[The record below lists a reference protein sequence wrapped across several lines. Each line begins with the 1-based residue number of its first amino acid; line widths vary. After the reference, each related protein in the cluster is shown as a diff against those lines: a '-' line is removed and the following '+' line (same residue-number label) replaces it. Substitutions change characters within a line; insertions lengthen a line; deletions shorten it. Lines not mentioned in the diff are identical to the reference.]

1 MKNDYIK
8 GQIGNNPLLQ
18 EKPID
23 TYLGYIIDSNDPEF
37 RGRCKVRIFGLF
49 EDIPDADLPYA
60 TPHCSMMFSSE
71 AGGAGSFSY
80 PKPGTLV
87 RIKFMNNDFYMPE
100 YYVIHDLNENMK
112 AELSSDYVNSH
123 ILLYDEDEKIKIF
136 YQKSKGIVIFKDGSI
151 INIDNKNDIHVQHT
165 DGCSTI
171 HMTSDG
177 NVTISGADN
186 VFLETPHAQ
195 VGKTGSHPITKW
207 DELYKLLQIFAAQ
220 LDSKIPVV
228 PTNVAIL
235 NTMAPNIGSSQGY
248 VGD

>member
-1 MKNDYIK
+1 MTDYLKNQVK
-8 GQIGNNPLLQ
+8 NNLYLQ
-18 EKPID
+18 EPKQKD
-23 TYLGYIIDSNDPEF
+23 YLGFIINSDDPEF
-37 RGRCKVRIFGLF
+37 RGRCKIRVFGVF
-49 EDIPDADLPYA
+49 EDIPDADLPFA
-60 TPHCSMMFSSE
+60 TPHSSLTFSSE

-87 RIKFMNNDFYMPE
+87 RVRFINDDFYMPE
-100 YYVIHDLNENMK
+100 YYIIHNLNENMK
-112 AELSSDYVNSH
+112 AELSADYVNAH
-123 ILLYDEDEKIKIF
+123 VLLYDEDEKIKIF
-136 YQKSKGIVIFKDGSI
+136 YQKNKGIVIFKDGSI

-171 HMTSDG
+171 HMTANG

-207 DELYKLLQIFAAQ
+207 DMLYKLLMQFATQ
-220 LDSKIPVV
+220 LDTKIPVV
-228 PTNVAIL
+228 PCNVAML
-235 NTMAPNIGSSQGY
+235 NAMAANIGSSQGY